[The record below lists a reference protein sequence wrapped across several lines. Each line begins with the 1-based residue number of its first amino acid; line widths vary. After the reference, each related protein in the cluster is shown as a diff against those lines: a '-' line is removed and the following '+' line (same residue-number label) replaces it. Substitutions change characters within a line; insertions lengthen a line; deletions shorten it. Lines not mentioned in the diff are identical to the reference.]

1 MQRKLSPWNHNLSQH
16 ELLSCYKENNNAA
29 YPKEIIN
36 VVIVKGKTF
45 PYPYDPP
52 SVGVMGGGYDYAP
65 KIIVHGV
72 PTKGLEFL
80 GPTIFPSLLCS
91 CLGRSHAMLPVGAGN
106 ITGLQLEQLRRRLH
120 IS

>member
-1 MQRKLSPWNHNLSQH
+1 MQRKLSPSNHNLSQH

-52 SVGVMGGGYDYAP
+52 SVGVIGGRVRVLSQNNN
-65 KIIVHGV
+65 IVHDV
-72 PTKGLEFL
+72 PTKGLVFL
-80 GPTIFPSLLCS
+80 EPTIFPSLL
-91 CLGRSHAMLPVGAGN
+91 L
-106 ITGLQLEQLRRRLH
+106 LRRKSHNAPCGGREH
-120 IS
+120 